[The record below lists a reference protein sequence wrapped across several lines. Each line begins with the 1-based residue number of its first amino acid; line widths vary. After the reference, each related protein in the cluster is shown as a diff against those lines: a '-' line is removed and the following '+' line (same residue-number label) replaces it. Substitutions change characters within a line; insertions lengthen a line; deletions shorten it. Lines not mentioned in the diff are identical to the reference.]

1 MNRAPTQRRN
11 DAPSSCYYSFM
22 PVLTAALPTQRR
34 NDATTPDAC
43 VREVN
48 AKLVS
53 INGGVVLAL
62 CILVTT
68 VAIASALVQN
78 GSGTQAVLFAM
89 LAFASWVYLID
100 AVTEKMRLCGREI
113 ILSSAITS
121 SKVLKLDGIRTI
133 TLRHEGLNAN
143 LGVESVTIKTIDGHS
158 SRLPL
163 GPCWR
168 RRELEA
174 FLDSISSLMGYGD
187 IVDVEK

>member
-1 MNRAPTQRRN
+1 
-11 DAPSSCYYSFM
+11 M
-22 PVLTAALPTQRR
+22 PVLTDALPTQRR
-34 NDATTPDAC
+34 TTDDGRYSDAC

-48 AKLVS
+48 AKIVS

-68 VAIASALVQN
+68 VAIASSLVQN
-78 GSGTQAVLFAM
+78 GSGTQAVLFGM

-100 AVTEKMRLCGREI
+100 AVTEKLRLCGRDI
-113 ILSSAITS
+113 ILSSAIS
-121 SKVLKLDGIRTI
+121 SPKTLKLDGIRTI

-143 LGVESVTIKTIDGHS
+143 LGVESVTIKTIDGQS

-174 FLDSISSLMGYGD
+174 FLDSISSHMGYGD